1 MKEINLKDIK
11 EIIFNDK
18 PLRIKQQEKQKVEE
32 SYHFLKTFVK
42 DKVIYGINTGFG
54 PMAQYKINDANL
66 RSLQYNI
73 IRSHSTGAGNPL
85 SEIYVKALMLTRYQ
99 TFVKGK
105 SGVHFDT
112 VEIIQQFINK
122 GIYPYIPEHG
132 SVGASGDLV
141 QLAHLAL
148 TLIGEG
154 EVFYKGKKYPTSE
167 ILKKKNIKPL
177 APYIREGLALTN
189 GTAAMTGIGLVNL
202 IYAKKLL
209 KHAIAA
215 SVMMNEIASSY
226 DDFMNETLNTLKRHT
241 GQQIVAEKMRSFAEG
256 SHCLRK
262 REKEMYRKNEEV
274 VFKQK
279 IQPYY
284 SLRCIPQVLGPVWDA
299 LENTEKV
306 LINEFHS
313 VDDNPIVDS
322 VSQSV
327 YHGGNFHGDYVSFEM
342 DKLKIAITKLTMLME
357 RQMNYLFHDKI
368 NEILPPFV
376 NLGVLGLQYGLQAAQ
391 FTATSTT
398 AECQTLSNPMYIHS
412 IPNNNDNQDIVSMGT
427 NAALITKHVIENA
440 FQVISIHFMA
450 IVQAIDFLKIENKL
464 SPKSQKIYQEIRGIV
479 PVFIED
485 APKYK
490 EIEKLSEYLKTKDIV
505 L

>member
-167 ILKKKNIKPL
+167 ILKRRI
-177 APYIREGLALTN
+177 
-189 GTAAMTGIGLVNL
+189 
-202 IYAKKLL
+202 
-209 KHAIAA
+209 
-215 SVMMNEIASSY
+215 
-226 DDFMNETLNTLKRHT
+226 
-241 GQQIVAEKMRSFAEG
+241 
-256 SHCLRK
+256 
-262 REKEMYRKNEEV
+262 
-274 VFKQK
+274 
-279 IQPYY
+279 
-284 SLRCIPQVLGPVWDA
+284 
-299 LENTEKV
+299 
-306 LINEFHS
+306 
-313 VDDNPIVDS
+313 
-322 VSQSV
+322 
-327 YHGGNFHGDYVSFEM
+327 
-342 DKLKIAITKLTMLME
+342 
-357 RQMNYLFHDKI
+357 
-368 NEILPPFV
+368 
-376 NLGVLGLQYGLQAAQ
+376 
-391 FTATSTT
+391 
-398 AECQTLSNPMYIHS
+398 SNP
-412 IPNNNDNQDIVSMGT
+412 
-427 NAALITKHVIENA
+427 
-440 FQVISIHFMA
+440 
-450 IVQAIDFLKIENKL
+450 
-464 SPKSQKIYQEIRGIV
+464 
-479 PVFIED
+479 
-485 APKYK
+485 
-490 EIEKLSEYLKTKDIV
+490 
-505 L
+505 